1 MYHKLRKRG
10 TAAQC
15 INIHPSNLSRRI
27 QAHDWPLPAEAVRS
41 CSRHC
46 RVAIVAVGLTNANT
60 LVCAAPSSN
69 VNRPRWGKGGV
80 ERSVSGIVL
89 VVLASACFASA
100 GLFVQFAGSD
110 ASSWVTV
117 FASLAVGG
125 TVVLPLAFLRLGG
138 LSGIATPHPWLQIAR
153 GIVSVLAI
161 GALFAAL
168 GSIPLTDGMLLR
180 ETAPLWI
187 PILSAIL
194 LGEPMPPRIWPA
206 IVMGFAGVAMVL
218 HPRLDH
224 LALGD
229 LFGLASGLL
238 YAVQTILTRHLDRLN
253 EPQARTLFYIYAIT
267 ISASFTPAASTF
279 APLAGIT
286 VVWLVVGGVLL
297 LASTGCLIA
306 AYQTAP
312 AWLIAPIGY
321 TAVVFAALVDWLVLN
336 KVPHPEAALGMALV
350 ILSGI
355 LIVVLGRQGD
365 RQTSAAAGRRV

>member
-1 MYHKLRKRG
+1 MG
-10 TAAQC
+10 
-15 INIHPSNLSRRI
+15 
-27 QAHDWPLPAEAVRS
+27 E
-41 CSRHC
+41 
-46 RVAIVAVGLTNANT
+46 
-60 LVCAAPSSN
+60 
-69 VNRPRWGKGGV
+69 GGV
-80 ERSVSGIVL
+80 ERSLSGIAL

-100 GLFVQFAGSD
+100 GLFVQFAGRE

-125 TVVLPLAFLRLGG
+125 AVVLPAAILRLGG

-153 GIVSVLAI
+153 GIVSVLGI

-168 GSIPLTDGMLLR
+168 GSIPLTDAMLLR
-180 ETAPLWI
+180 ESALLWI

-194 LGEPMPPRIWPA
+194 LREAMPPRIWPV
-206 IVMGFAGVAMVL
+206 IMMGFAGVALVL

-238 YAVQTILTRHLDRLN
+238 FAVQTILTRLLDRLD
-253 EPQARTLFYIYAIT
+253 EPQARTLFYIYAIGT
-267 ISASFTPAASTF
+267 SAAFGPAALAF
-279 APLAGIT
+279 APLSGVT
-286 VVWLVVGGVLL
+286 VLWLIAGGVLM
-297 LASTGCLIA
+297 LASTGCLVA
-306 AYQTAP
+306 AYRTAP

-336 KVPHPEAALGMALV
+336 QVPDPRAAVGMAVV

-355 LIVVLGRQGD
+355 LIVVLGRQG
-365 RQTSAAAGRRV
+365 QEPTSAAGDRRA